1 MLKLARRARGHFVTL
16 IEIRVHLIRVKPGHI
31 SKVRDDIDRLPLNS
45 EGYERAKSIL
55 KGEYGKTSEIINAY
69 VRNTLELPVVTSSDP
84 KRVNAF
90 YKTLLY
96 NVQSLE
102 TLGKLERVNGMARSV
117 LDKLKGIKADLGR
130 GIRIRGVMV
139 KWYVWHFLKKQ
150 G

>member
-1 MLKLARRARGHFVTL
+1 M
-16 IEIRVHLIRVKPGHI
+16 E
-31 SKVRDDIDRLPLNS
+31 SKVRADIDGLPLNS

-69 VRNTLELPVVTSSDP
+69 VRNILELPVLTSSDP

-96 NVQSLE
+96 NVKSLE

-117 LDKLKGIKADLGR
+117 LDKLKGIQADLGR
-130 GIRIRGVMV
+130 GIRIRGVMIKTV
-139 KWYVWHFLKKQ
+139 CLARFEAARIIKMCLK
-150 G
+150 